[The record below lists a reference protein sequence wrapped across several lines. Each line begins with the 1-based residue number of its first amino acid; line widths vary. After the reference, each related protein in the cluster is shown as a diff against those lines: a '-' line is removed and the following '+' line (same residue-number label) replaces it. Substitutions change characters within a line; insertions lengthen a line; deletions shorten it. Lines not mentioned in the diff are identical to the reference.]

1 MARLLL
7 LLGLLLPLA
16 AAANTPVIRAYPV
29 SYELTR
35 IDADGESRT
44 LASGRALLREGRT
57 ETLRPTAAG
66 DATEVRIALTATPA
80 GRTEPSLI
88 IDAEVGLRL
97 AEGTRRASI
106 GTGDESFIEAPRTR
120 EVRFSNRSWRR
131 PSAPAPVRVTHA
143 DGEDRFRL
151 TLRFRD

>member
-7 LLGLLLPLA
+7 LLALLLPLA
-16 AAANTPVIRAYPV
+16 AAASTPVIRAYPV

-35 IDADGESRT
+35 IDAGGGSRT
-44 LASGRALLREGRT
+44 LASGEALLREGRT
-57 ETLRPTAAG
+57 ETLRPPAAG
-66 DATEVRIALTATPA
+66 DATALRIALTATPA

-88 IDAEVGLRL
+88 IDAEVTMRL

-106 GTGDESFIEAPRTR
+106 GEGNESFIEAPRTR
-120 EVRFSNRSWRR
+120 EIRFSNRSWRQ

-151 TLRFRD
+151 TIGFRD